1 MSEKVIPITQE
12 VYEQLNDVATKRNI
26 TPSKLA
32 NQLLESEINR
42 KFNKFFNGRKWAIPK
57 NTFIV
62 SALPKEQWSKLR
74 KWRDKDDLVTID
86 TMKDGEIL
94 ILNQT
99 RLDKRSPKVK

>member
-1 MSEKVIPITQE
+1 MKQIQIKQE
-12 VYEQLNDVATKRNI
+12 VYQQLNDAATKRNV
-26 TPSKLA
+26 TPNKLA
-32 NQLLESEINR
+32 NQLLESEVNR
-42 KFNKFFNGRKWAIPK
+42 KFNKYFDGRKWFIPK

-74 KWRDKDDLVTID
+74 EWRDKDDRVTID

-99 RLDKRSPKVK
+99 RLDKCSPKVK